1 MEHVYNDRP
10 QSGET
15 SLLQADCSPSDDHC
29 YDSYYKV
36 YNENEEEYFAD
47 DNPLSSH
54 KSVEFENF
62 FFSGNLGVK
71 IKKALSGDEVE
82 DDSVDLASLSGER
95 YLTMQIVL
103 TNLP

>member
-1 MEHVYNDRP
+1 MEHLYNEKP
-10 QSGET
+10 ESSESSQ
-15 SLLQADCSPSDDHC
+15 LQVDCSPSDDHC

-36 YNENEEEYFAD
+36 YNENEQEYFAD

-54 KSVEFENF
+54 KSKESENL

-71 IKKALSGDEVE
+71 IKKALSGDEIE

-95 YLTMQIVL
+95 CQIL
-103 TNLP
+103 FTNLP